1 MIIIY
6 FNPIT
11 ETYIEFFSSSIK
23 NDTFKEDILNIGAL
37 HNGSDISELAA
48 KLDESELDDLLFNL
62 QYKKDI
68 ALNSFFIKNEEKE
81 FFYLNIP
88 NSLIEEVERL
98 GSNDNM
104 IIVKLTNS
112 KDGIFLAS
120 TEFMKKNLIKKDY
133 YGTTY

>member
-1 MIIIY
+1 MKIIY

-37 HNGSDISELAA
+37 HNDSDISELAA
-48 KLDESELDDLLFNL
+48 KLDESELDDLLANL

-104 IIVKLTNS
+104 IIVKLTNT

-120 TEFMKKNLIKKDY
+120 TEFMKKNLIKKDC